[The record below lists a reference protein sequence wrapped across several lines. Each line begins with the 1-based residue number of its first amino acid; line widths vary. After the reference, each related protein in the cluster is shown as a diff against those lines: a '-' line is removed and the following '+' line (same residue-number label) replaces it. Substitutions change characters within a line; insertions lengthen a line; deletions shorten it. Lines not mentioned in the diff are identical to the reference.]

1 MDGFITL
8 DKNIIDWRWFKNAN
22 VFRVFVYLILKANY
36 KPCDFENMTIKRGQ
50 AVTSYPKL
58 SEALGITEAQA
69 RTAISKLKETG
80 EITVNATS
88 KFSVITIINY
98 DKYQHADRRNNSQMT
113 GKEQSND
120 RQITDKKQTDNS
132 QITAIEQYKQINK
145 ENKKNNTP
153 LPPKG
158 AGEIDG
164 GFEKFW
170 QAYPRKAKKQDALRA
185 WKKLKPNEE
194 LIDRILNGLEKFKK
208 TSQWLKDNGDYI
220 PYPTTWL
227 NNRRWEEMEEQ
238 PVQTAPV
245 SYEFDPN
252 DPYKNWR

>member
-1 MDGFITL
+1 MDGFVTL
-8 DKNIIDWRWFKNAN
+8 DRNIIGWRWFKHAN

-50 AVTSYPKL
+50 VVTSYPKL

-98 DKYQHADRRNNSQMT
+98 DKYQRTDRQNNSQMSA
-113 GKEQSND
+113 KEQSNN
-120 RQITDKKQTDNS
+120 RQIADKKQTDNS

-153 LPPKG
+153 LSPKG
-158 AGEIDG
+158 AEEIDS

-170 QAYPRKAKKQDALRA
+170 QAYPRRVAKTRAENA
-185 WKKLKPNEE
+185 WKKLKPNKE
-194 LIDRILNGLEKFKK
+194 LIDRILDALEKFKK

-220 PYPTTWL
+220 PYPATWL
-227 NNRRWEEMEEQ
+227 NGRRWEEMEEQ
-238 PVQTAPV
+238 PVQTAIT

-252 DPYKNWR
+252 DPYKDWR